1 MPCNDLISD
10 TDIENIYKDD
20 NLIVT
25 NSISS
30 DCETN
35 DSKRSLVKIFDKDG
49 NCMLQRDIE
58 RVYFRSKELFS
69 KKEELGKVV
78 KHEYFILKDEFQ
90 GNKIASAIHVKELE
104 TYHRNEFDEI
114 QLDAAW
120 DGLIVWKKMFFKFA
134 STRDE
139 SLIKIAIQKYLKE
152 IKNMS
157 IEEIEKAI
165 KNKPFSI
172 SPHFL
177 KSDDNLD
184 FKEWVYNGFGKI
196 GLAKMYKE
204 VA

>member
-1 MPCNDLISD
+1 MPCNDLISNS
-10 TDIENIYKDD
+10 DIENIYKDD

-25 NSISS
+25 NSILSN
-30 DCETN
+30 CETD
-35 DSKRSLVKIFDKDG
+35 DSKKSLIKIFDKDSD
-49 NCMLQRDIE
+49 CMLQRDIE
-58 RVYFRSKELFS
+58 RVYFRNKELLS

-90 GNKIASAIHVKELE
+90 GKKIASSVHVKELE
-104 TYHRNEFDEI
+104 AYRRNNFNEI

-120 DGLIVWKKMFFKFA
+120 DGLVVWKKMFFKFA
-134 STRDE
+134 SVKDE
-139 SLIKIAIQKYLKE
+139 SLIKIAIQRYLRE

-172 SPHFL
+172 SLHYL
-177 KSDDNLD
+177 KDDNID

-204 VA
+204 IA

>member
-10 TDIENIYKDD
+10 TDVENIYKDD

-25 NSISS
+25 NNISS
-30 DCETN
+30 DCETD
-35 DSKRSLVKIFDKDG
+35 DSKKSLVKIFDKDG
-49 NCMLQRDIE
+49 NYMLQRDIE
-58 RVYFRSKELFS
+58 RVYFRNKELFS

-90 GNKIASAIHVKELE
+90 GNKIASAIHLKELE
-104 TYHRNEFDEI
+104 TYRRNEFDEI

-134 STRDE
+134 SIKDE
-139 SLIKIAIQKYLKE
+139 SLIKIAIQMYLKE
-152 IKNMS
+152 VKRMS
-157 IEEIEKAI
+157 LEEIEKVI

-172 SPHFL
+172 NLNYL
-177 KSDDNLD
+177 KDDSID
-184 FKEWVYNGFGKI
+184 FRHWINNKMSKVF
-196 GLAKMYKE
+196 LAKMYKE